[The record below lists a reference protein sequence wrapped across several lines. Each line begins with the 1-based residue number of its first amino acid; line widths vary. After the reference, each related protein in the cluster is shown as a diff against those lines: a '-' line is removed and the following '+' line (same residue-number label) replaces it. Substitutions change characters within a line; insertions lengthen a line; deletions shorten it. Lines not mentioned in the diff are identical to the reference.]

1 MTPDELIAKYEAL
14 LALRPKDELLHFSLG
29 KALYDAGR
37 FDEAETHL
45 RLALD
50 ARSDWMVVTML
61 LAQCAL
67 RRGAEDEAKA
77 LYEQALQ
84 LAIEQEHEGPEEEV
98 RTALARLAGGVGK
111 KG

>member
-1 MTPDELIAKYEAL
+1 MTPDALIAKYEAL
-14 LALRPKDELLHFSLG
+14 LSQRPHDELLHFSLG

-45 RLALD
+45 RAALA

-61 LAQCAL
+61 LARCAL
-67 RRGAEDEAKA
+67 RRGAEDEARA
-77 LYEQALQ
+77 LYEQALRF
-84 LAIEQEHEGPEEEV
+84 AVEQEHEGPEEEI
-98 RTALARLAGGVGK
+98 RTALARLAAAAAK